1 MSWTTVLGLVA
12 AALLIAANAVFV
24 AAEFALV
31 AVDRIRIER
40 LAAEGRRAART
51 TLALLKSLSFQLS
64 GAQLGITATS
74 LALGFIAR
82 PSIAEALEPVADRV
96 AGGAASSLS
105 VAAALAIAVVVQMVF
120 GELVPKTLA
129 IARPLPTAMRFA
141 APMRVFSIVAGPFI
155 RWLDGSA
162 NRVVAL
168 LGMEPPGELS
178 EARSRD
184 ELAWLFRFSG
194 RQGTMPAR
202 RARLLTRAIRFA
214 ERDAADVLVPRVS
227 VCSIGH
233 HQSVAELV
241 SLADRTGFSRFP
253 VIGTDIDDV
262 VGVALVKHVYRIET
276 DKWASTPVT
285 DIMQGPLIV
294 PETRNLRSLLLDMR
308 SQRSPLAVVM
318 DEHGGTAG
326 IVTQEDLV
334 EEIVGEIADEH
345 DGTEPPAVARDAGEL
360 VVRGGI
366 HPDELADMT
375 GLRVPG
381 GDYETL
387 AGFILD
393 HLQRIPTPGE
403 VFRYQGWE
411 FLIESVDRHRIDT
424 VRLRSVTSGRS
435 TPFPKDVPPRD
446 VSSSTPS
453 PRKDR

>member
-12 AALLIAANAVFV
+12 AALLIGANAVFV
-24 AAEFALV
+24 AVEFALV
-31 AVDRIRIER
+31 AVDRIRVER

-51 TLALLKSLSFQLS
+51 TLSLLKTLSFQLS
-64 GAQLGITATS
+64 GAQFGITVTS

-82 PSIAEALEPVADRV
+82 PSIAAALEPVADRV
-96 AGGAASSLS
+96 VGGAAEGLS
-105 VAAALAIAVVVQMVF
+105 IAAALAIAVVVQMVL

-129 IARPLPTAMRFA
+129 IARPLPTAMRLA
-141 APMRVFSIVAGPFI
+141 APMRGFDTVAGPFI
-155 RWLDGSA
+155 RLLDGSA
-162 NRVVAL
+162 NWVVAR
-168 LGMEPPGELS
+168 LGIEPTEELS

-184 ELAWLFRFSG
+184 ELAWLIRSSG
-194 RQGTMPAR
+194 QEGAMQPAR
-202 RARLLTRAIRFA
+202 VRLLTRAIRFA

-227 VCSIGH
+227 VCSIEH

-241 SLADRTGFSRFP
+241 ALSTETGFSRFP
-253 VIGTDIDDV
+253 VIGADIDDV
-262 VGVALVKHVYRIET
+262 VGVALVKNVYQVPAER
-276 DKWASTPVT
+276 WAATPVT
-285 DIMQGPLIV
+285 EIMRPPLIV

-345 DGTEPPAVARDAGEL
+345 DDTEPPPVARDAGEL
-360 VVRGGI
+360 VVQGGI
-366 HPDELADMT
+366 HPDELEDMT
-375 GLRVPG
+375 GLRVPD

-393 HLQRIPTPGE
+393 HLQRLPTVGE

-411 FLIESVDRHRIDT
+411 FQIESVDRRRIDT
-424 VRLRSVTSGRS
+424 VRLRPVASAPHEGASR
-435 TPFPKDVPPRD
+435 
-446 VSSSTPS
+446 
-453 PRKDR
+453 